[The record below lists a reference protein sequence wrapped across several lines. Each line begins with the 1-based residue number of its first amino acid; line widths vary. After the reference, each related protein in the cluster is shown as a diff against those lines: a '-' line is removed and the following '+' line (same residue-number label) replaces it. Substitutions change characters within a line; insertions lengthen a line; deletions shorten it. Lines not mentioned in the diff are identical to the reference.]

1 MKKDKSRFTL
11 RLNTVSPKH
20 IKATDVLLAAGK
32 GMSSLIADLIDE
44 RIKRDG
50 ENAFADY
57 FLISAL
63 PPDFF
68 QRTASTQTSMPVKSL
83 LVQEPMSAA
92 ETAKHTAIEPEI
104 INEILPLNEE
114 SIGDEIQDAILDGLS
129 MFGSG

>member
-20 IKATDVLLAAGK
+20 INATDVLLAVGK

-68 QRTASTQTSMPVKSL
+68 QRTTSLQTSVPAKSL
-83 LVQEPMSAA
+83 PIHEPM
-92 ETAKHTAIEPEI
+92 TAVEITKPTAIESDA
-104 INEILPLNEE
+104 INPTMPLDET
-114 SIGDEIQDAILDGLS
+114 ITDEIQDAILDGLS
-129 MFGSG
+129 MFSSN